1 MKKLFALLL
10 AVIMVLSMA
19 ACGAETPAE
28 PQETLGKTY
37 EELERV
43 EAGNET
49 VAVDET
55 TKFKEELIIGIDAA
69 LVTLNPAENNSTA
82 GGEYDMV
89 AYDRLLYYNE
99 DTAEFE
105 PELATEWTWI
115 DNKTLELKLRDDV
128 TFSDGSKFTADDVVY
143 SLGVLKN
150 GTGTKANF
158 TTFESAEAI
167 DATTVR
173 VYLNT
178 VNVDFLFPLSTFSSV
193 IMSKSA
199 CEADPEKGYYVTTG
213 AYIVEDFVPSDYVTL
228 KVNENYW
235 GEAPVTQ
242 KMTFRYIP
250 EASARLIALQN
261 GELDV
266 CLRVS
271 EEDAGFAQEDPN
283 VELTIIPTNTV
294 IYFAF
299 DTSEG
304 PGADENLR
312 LALAHC
318 LKKDDIIAAA
328 ANGYGKVAVS
338 NWGYRTYG
346 YDDSFGDY
354 PYDLEL
360 AKQYLEK
367 AEHKEITAIVR
378 GTKTRDVNALT
389 VVQEQARQIGLTV
402 NIEGIEAADL
412 SERTQ
417 FQNHTHE
424 AVVYS
429 YGWVSY
435 GDVCRNPYYKDSNAN
450 KANLTNQEI
459 MDLIDAAAQE
469 TDDVK
474 RKEMYAKIQ
483 LLNHEHAYYLPM
495 FYSVVF
501 QGVNKDVAGVVWG
514 SLTMDFTYAARPIA

>member
-10 AVIMVLSMA
+10 AVVMVLSMV

-28 PQETLGKTY
+28 PKETLGKTY

-55 TKFKEELIIGIDAA
+55 TKFKEDLIIGIDAA
-69 LVTLNPAENNSTA
+69 LVTLNPVENNSTA
-82 GGEYDMV
+82 CGEYDMV
-89 AYDRLLYYNE
+89 AYDRLINYNE

-115 DNKTLELKLRDDV
+115 DDMTLELKLRDDV
-128 TFSDGSKFTADDVVY
+128 YFSDGSKFTADDVVY
-143 SLGVLKN
+143 SLTVLKD
-150 GTGTKANF
+150 GVGTKANL
-158 TTFESAEAI
+158 TTFDRAEAI

-178 VNVDFLFPLSTFSSV
+178 VNVDFLFPLSTFSTV

-235 GEAPVTQ
+235 GEAPITQ
-242 KMTFRYIP
+242 KITFRYVP

-271 EEDAGFAQEDPN
+271 EEEAGFAQEDPN
-283 VELTIIPTNTV
+283 IELTIIPTNTV

-367 AEHKEITAIVR
+367 SEYKEITAIVR

-459 MDLIDAAAQE
+459 MDLIDAAAKE

-501 QGVNKDVAGVVWG
+501 QGVQKDVAGVVWG
-514 SLTMDFTYAARPIA
+514 SLTMDFTYACRPIA